1 MKPTLLI
8 ALLIS
13 MAGGAVVPQAG
24 LRFYY
29 TLDQQTTSGSTI
41 KDMSRNGYNLTSSGP
56 VQLAADRFS
65 NAGSALKMDGTYHLS
80 ALLPDTT
87 VHAMTDTNDFTFGI
101 AFNTTATSAS
111 MSSRMDIAGLG
122 DPYNN
127 GIFLSMHDN
136 RLRIFLGNHGYYDT
150 PDMLNDGKWH
160 IAIAVRSQGAVFLY
174 IDGKLSDQGAVTG
187 EVYPI
192 SDSLMI
198 GKHGIK
204 GESYY
209 IGLLDD
215 VFYYT
220 RAFSADEASTLYRT
234 LSGVPVSF
242 ITRADTVTGPR
253 PTIAWHTV
261 PSAIAYAF
269 EIGTDSL
276 FANPFV
282 SIPLDDTTLTVPQAI
297 AAGRYFLRVG
307 CNFDDRSPFVFPDWH
322 AIVVK

>member
-13 MAGGAVVPQAG
+13 MASGAVIPQAG

-29 TLDQQTTSGSTI
+29 TFDQQTMSGSKI
-41 KDMSRNGYNLTSSGP
+41 KDMSRNGYDLTSSGP
-56 VQLAADRFS
+56 VQFAADRFS
-65 NAGSALKMDGTYHLS
+65 NTGSALKMDGTYHLS

-101 AFNTTATSAS
+101 AFNTTAPSTS
-111 MSSRMDIAGLG
+111 MEGRMDIAGLG

-127 GIFLSMHDN
+127 GVFISMQDT
-136 RLRIFLGNHGYYDT
+136 RLRIFLGDHGYYDT
-150 PDMLNDGKWH
+150 SDTLNDEKWH
-160 IAIAVRSQGAVFLY
+160 IAIVVRSQGAVFLY

-187 EVYPI
+187 EVYPV

-204 GESYY
+204 NESFY

-234 LSGVPVSF
+234 LSSVAVSF
-242 ITRADTVTGPR
+242 ATRIDTFTVPR
-253 PTIAWHTV
+253 PTIAWHAV
-261 PSAIAYAF
+261 PSAIAYAL

-276 FANPFV
+276 FTKPFV

-297 AAGRYFLRVG
+297 AAGRYYLHVG
-307 CNFDDRSPFVFPDWH
+307 CNYDDRSPFVFSDWH
-322 AIVVK
+322 TIVVK

>member
-1 MKPTLLI
+1 
-8 ALLIS
+8 
-13 MAGGAVVPQAG
+13 
-24 LRFYY
+24 
-29 TLDQQTTSGSTI
+29 
-41 KDMSRNGYNLTSSGP
+41 MSANGYHLTSSGP

-65 NAGSALKMDGTYHLS
+65 NAKSALKMDGTYHLS
-80 ALLPDTT
+80 ALLPDST
-87 VHAMTDTNDFTFGI
+87 VHAMTDKNDFTFGV
-101 AFNTTATSAS
+101 AFNTTAPSAS
-111 MSSRMDIAGLG
+111 MSGRMDIAGVG
-122 DPYNN
+122 DPYNS
-127 GIFLSMHDN
+127 GVFLSMQDN
-136 RLRIFLGNHGYYDT
+136 RIRIFMGNHGYYDT
-150 PDMLNDGKWH
+150 PELLNDGKWH
-160 IAIAVRSQGAVFLY
+160 VAIAVRSQGAVFLY
-174 IDGKLSDQGAVTG
+174 VDGKLSDQGAVMG
-187 EVYPI
+187 EVYPV

-204 GESYY
+204 DESYY

-242 ITRADTVTGPR
+242 STRIDTFAVAQ

-297 AAGRYFLRVG
+297 AAGRYYLRVG
-307 CNFDDRSPFVFPDWH
+307 CNYDDRSPFVFSDWH
-322 AIVVK
+322 AIVVR